1 MNYTTGLST
10 RQLAKAIGVVDGTIR
25 VRLCTKGS
33 YFGLKPLA
41 RLPNGRLLWPA
52 DSVERLMEAGRTIPA
67 PVVGRKRDEAA
78 GAEL

>member
-10 RQLAKAIGVVDGTIR
+10 RQLAESIGVVDGTIR

-33 YFGLKPLA
+33 YFGLKPE

-52 DSVERLMEAGRTIPA
+52 DSVERLMEAGRTMPA
-67 PVVGRKRDEAA
+67 PVVGRKRDAA
-78 GAEL
+78 EGVAQ

>member
-10 RQLAKAIGVVDGTIR
+10 RQLAKAIRVVDGSIR

-33 YFGLKPLA
+33 YFGLKPE

-52 DSVERLMEAGRTIPA
+52 DSVERLMEAGRRTPA
-67 PVVGRKRDEAA
+67 PKVGRKKDEAA
-78 GAEL
+78 GVAP